1 MELIYQKKLIKLVKM
16 LNKISDKHNYF
27 KELLEKYQFVLIVG
41 KYDHHLGPRA
51 LYSSVPLKD
60 EVFVRDLLE
69 DALNTN
75 NKYVNLE
82 FGQFYSQVCKIEV
95 EDLHARGGNQLY
107 ALIFLR
113 DIAYPQIPI
122 IHFQR
127 FEMMFRTLGDE
138 TILSDNRE
146 AFKKLY
152 NQIYEVNL
160 KKDLLSPLEDCSIK
174 VRSGVNT
181 IIGFADIILE
191 RAKQGNLSDQSLMKY
206 TEMIRDSGKEIL
218 KAIESL
224 FSD

>member
-1 MELIYQKKLIKLVKM
+1 M
-16 LNKISDKHNYF
+16 LNKISDMYNYF
-27 KELLEKYQFVLIVG
+27 KEWLEKYQFVLIVG

-75 NKYVNLE
+75 NKYVNLD
-82 FGQFYSQVCKIEV
+82 FDQFYSQVCKIEV
-95 EDLHARGGNQLY
+95 EDQHARGGTQLY

-113 DIAYPQIPI
+113 DVIYPQIPI

-127 FEMMFRTLGDE
+127 IEMMFRTLGDE

-152 NQIYEVNL
+152 NQIYEVYL
-160 KKDLLSPLEDCSIK
+160 KKDLVAPLEDFSIK
-174 VRSGVNT
+174 IRSGVNT

-191 RAKQGNLSDQSLMKY
+191 RTKQGNLSDQSLIKY
-206 TEMIRDSGKEIL
+206 IEMVRDSGKEIQ
-218 KAIESL
+218 KAIEHIFL
-224 FSD
+224 DLKE